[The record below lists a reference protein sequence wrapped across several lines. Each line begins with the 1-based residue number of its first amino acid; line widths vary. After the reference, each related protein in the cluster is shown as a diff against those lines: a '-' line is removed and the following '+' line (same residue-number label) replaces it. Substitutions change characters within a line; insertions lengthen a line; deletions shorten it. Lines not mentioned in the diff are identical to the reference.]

1 MKIKVNKDIE
11 KYDGGVFYGL
21 SLRQCIYALIA
32 LLIGTG
38 IVVGLSMKEVSL
50 TVAVYIAMPVVFP
63 IAYNGFYQKNGMTF
77 FQVQKRKMKLLFG
90 KRELLYQSTEDP
102 DLYTEIFLKKKTTDK
117 KKGRC
122 RQ

>member
-21 SLRQCIYALIA
+21 SLRQCVYALIA

-38 IVVGLSMKEVSL
+38 IVVGLSMKGISL
-50 TVAVYIAMPVVFP
+50 TVAVYIAMPIVFP

-77 FQVQKRKMKLLFG
+77 FQVQKRKMRLLFG
-90 KRELLYQSTEDP
+90 RRELLYQSTENP
-102 DLYTEIFLKKKTTDK
+102 SLCKENLLKKKTTDK

-122 RQ
+122 NR